1 MTVKVQR
8 PQNSGVGLDVV
19 PVEGCHDQS
28 YEMGGRRWSTYLVT
42 EKLQLQ
48 GYEDLA
54 PELHQV
60 GPGPGHGEEPARE
73 VLDRTFP
80 AGRIADWTRGADLH
94 SAAGMHPRERRRMR

>member
-60 GPGPGHGEEPARE
+60 GAVRAMERSRPARYWTGPSQ
-73 VLDRTFP
+73 R
-80 AGRIADWTRGADLH
+80 AG
-94 SAAGMHPRERRRMR
+94 